1 MSSCG
6 LARCVISSRVLT
18 ELAHDASLHTL
29 PAANTRRSSASASA
43 APRVQDVRRLFV
55 EPEVQQPA
63 DMPALAW
70 KAPDEDALVAW
81 LCHEKQFSEERVRSA
96 IAKMAAAKGKA
107 NQNRMESFFK
117 ARPCPCPCTARALRG
132 LGGVPCC
139 TRHVRAVHVV
149 T

>member
-1 MSSCG
+1 M
-6 LARCVISSRVLT
+6 
-18 ELAHDASLHTL
+18 
-29 PAANTRRSSASASA
+29 
-43 APRVQDVRRLFV
+43 RRLFV
-55 EPEVQQPA
+55 EPEVQQAA

-117 ARPCPCPCTARALRG
+117 VRRDSATGPAHRALAI
-132 LGGVPCC
+132 
-139 TRHVRAVHVV
+139 AVLRNFDCLSG
-149 T
+149 